1 MEDLR
6 NRPDLNLECFS
17 EVTPKEE
24 KVGIIDFRTKNC
36 DKCYHQARQFQS
48 QTVSTN

>member
-17 EVTPKEE
+17 EVIPKEG
-24 KVGIIDFRTKNC
+24 KV
-36 DKCYHQARQFQS
+36 A
-48 QTVSTN
+48 